1 MKIDQISLQLY
12 TLRTCMTSL
21 EEIGKTLK
29 RVADIGYRT
38 VEPVE
43 FAYVDVDDVAFR
55 ELCDANGLRLSSAHF
70 KRDHIFQEPEKVIA
84 KLDTFDCR
92 YAVLSY
98 PAGVDFQNPDG
109 VEDFIHAFE
118 ASGKVLRVAGKTLL
132 YHNHQIEF
140 QRLKGQLI
148 LEKILHETSPDHLQ
162 AELDVYWVQ
171 VGGGNPEEWVRRLKG
186 RLPVIHLKD
195 YQIRPDRSVFFAPVG
210 NGNLNMKAIIEVA
223 ESSGVEWF
231 VVEQDLCEG
240 DPFAA
245 VEQSFRWIE
254 ENSVR

>member
-12 TLRTCMTSL
+12 TLRNCMTSQ

-38 VEPVE
+38 VESVE
-43 FAYVDVDDVAFR
+43 FANVDDAAFR
-55 ELCDANGLRLSSAHF
+55 ELCDANGLRLSSAHV
-70 KRDHIFQEPEKVIA
+70 KREHILQEPEKVIA

-92 YAVLSY
+92 YAVLSF
-98 PAGVDFQNPDG
+98 PAGVDFQKPDE
-109 VEDFIHAFE
+109 VQSLIRALE
-118 ASGKVLRVAGKTLL
+118 ASGKVLRAAGKTLL

-140 QRLKGQLI
+140 QRLDGQLI
-148 LEKILHETSPDHLQ
+148 LEKIFHETSLDHLQ

-171 VGGGNPEEWVRRLKG
+171 VGGGNPEKWVRSLRG

-210 NGNLNMKAIIEVA
+210 HGNLNMSAIIEVA

-240 DPFAA
+240 DPLTA

-254 ENSVR
+254 ENAVR